1 MRNAV
6 SARTRKRILI
16 AGSESRSTVRSEYSP
31 SIEGL
36 QEWLRLQ
43 LATPARMSRERRPFR
58 DGRIVGL
65 REAVIWLKKLE
76 AAAAVEREK
85 RARMN

>member
-1 MRNAV
+1 MKDAV
-6 SARTRKRILI
+6 GARTRMLI
-16 AGSESRSTVRSEYSP
+16 YGSESRSKVRSEYSP
-31 SIEGL
+31 AIEGL

-43 LATPARMSRERRPFR
+43 LATPARMSRERRRLR

-76 AAAAVEREK
+76 TAAVVERER

>member
-6 SARTRKRILI
+6 GRQMLIL
-16 AGSESRSTVRSEYSP
+16 GSESRSKVRSEYSLA
-31 SIEGL
+31 IEGL

-43 LATPARMSRERRPFR
+43 LATPARASREKRRDR

-76 AAAAVEREK
+76 EAAVIERAEIAG
-85 RARMN
+85 RN